1 MREANK
7 KDVKQSY
14 LGSTKASQRSHI
26 DGNQS
31 AYGKKNSDIMTPS
44 VRGKSYQNVTL
55 QPLESRGLDLSAA
68 KTIET
73 NKAVKIQNFQT
84 ASNMKEK
91 PIRGHS
97 DGMSSEGLQTTLIK
111 RNVDTA
117 EEKTRKNK
125 FNI

>member
-1 MREANK
+1 M
-7 KDVKQSY
+7 
-14 LGSTKASQRSHI
+14 SQRSHI

-31 AYGKKNSDIMTPS
+31 AYGKKNSEIMTPS

-68 KTIET
+68 KTVET
-73 NKAVKIQNFQT
+73 NKAVKIQDFQT

-91 PIRGHS
+91 PIRKHSEGISS
-97 DGMSSEGLQTTLIK
+97 DGLQATLIK